1 MADHKGSRRVNVDV
15 SNDAATQNQPVEA
28 GKHIYVK
35 SRPWLG
41 NQRSAWIAHKCKK
54 SSMDVLPGTVMT
66 ASDTDRPKYA
76 SAVSFILVRVK
87 PLI

>member
-1 MADHKGSRRVNVDV
+1 MITR
-15 SNDAATQNQPVEA
+15 AAGDEGGCQQPCSTRNQPVEA
-28 GKHIYVK
+28 GKHIYVEN
-35 SRPWLG
+35 RPCLG
-41 NQRSAWIAHKCKK
+41 NHRSAWTAHKCKK
-54 SSMDVLPGTVMT
+54 SREEVLPGTVMT